1 MLREEGIEIESDFV
15 MTEEEQ
21 LIGKE
26 MKPNAVMLSED
37 EHNDKLN
44 TVKGMATVGAD
55 PLGKEYVNTEGLK
68 RVYKPKPKPVEKEI

>member
-55 PLGKEYVNTEGLK
+55 P
-68 RVYKPKPKPVEKEI
+68 